1 MAVPDP
7 PVDRKSW
14 RLELNSIRAWA
25 PFAVPAFGTILTV
38 ALILVPL
45 ITLLL
50 FSFRLGTP
58 WDPGPFTLR
67 NYEAAYGDSQIYL
80 MFARTIV
87 FALLSTIVSVV
98 LAVMLAY
105 MTERTDMP
113 FRNVA
118 WAATLLPMAIP
129 GLLFAMSWTYLLSP
143 KIGLYNLWLRDLLE
157 PFGVE
162 FDVGPFDIYSFTGM
176 IFVEGLRGVATNYLI
191 VVGAF
196 RNMDPA
202 FEEAARMSGCSSL
215 TAFRRIFLP
224 LMTPI
229 ILAAGIYS
237 FMTHLESLEIP
248 LVIGFPSKIYVF
260 PSYIYFTT
268 QRLTPPQFG
277 LSAALGVTFLIVS
290 ILLVIG
296 YRRIQG
302 ANTRFATVTGKSF
315 RPNRIKL
322 GAWRWPSLVAF
333 LAYLLITVGGPG
345 LILIWTSMVPFYAP
359 PGLDMLG
366 DLSFVHYFR
375 VLQEPK
381 VRGAIL
387 NTLAV
392 ATIAAS
398 LTMALSVAAAWV
410 IVRSRHRARSA
421 LDALVFVPH
430 ALPGVIIGISIMLV
444 FIQPPLSQFG
454 LFGTAGLVAVG
465 LTVAYISFGSRT
477 MVGALTQLHQDIEE
491 AASVAGASWSQI
503 MMRIIL
509 PLLATSF
516 ISGWIWV
523 ASQSMRNLSIPLMLS
538 TRDSEVLSV
547 VMWQKWGDGYP
558 GQTAALGMMLIL
570 ALAVIAVIGRFI
582 AIRRA

>member
-67 NYEAAYGDSQIYL
+67 NYETAYGDSQIYL

-118 WAATLLPMAIP
+118 WAATLLPMAMP

-162 FDVGPFDIYSFTGM
+162 FDSGPFDIYSFTGM

-366 DLSFVHYFR
+366 DLSFMHYFR

-381 VRGAIL
+381 VRGAIF
-387 NTLAV
+387 NTLTV

-410 IVRSRHRARSA
+410 IVRARHRARSA

-454 LFGTAGLVAVG
+454 LFGTTGLVAVG

-570 ALAVIAVIGRFI
+570 ALAIIAVIGRFI

>member
-1 MAVPDP
+1 MDVPRP
-7 PVDRKSW
+7 PADRQSGLW
-14 RLELNSIRAWA
+14 RLISIRGWA
-25 PFAVPAFGTILTV
+25 PFAIPAIGTILTV

-45 ITLLL
+45 ATLLL
-50 FSFRLGTP
+50 FSLRQGTP

-80 MFARTIV
+80 MFGRTIV
-87 FALLSTIVSVV
+87 FALLSTILSVV

-105 MTERTDMP
+105 LTERTDMP
-113 FRNVA
+113 FRNVV
-118 WAATLLPMAIP
+118 WAVTLLPMAMP

-143 KIGLYNLWLRDLLE
+143 NIGLYNLWLRDMLE
-157 PFGVE
+157 LFGVE
-162 FDVGPFDIYSFTGM
+162 LDSGPFDIYSFTGM

-191 VVGAF
+191 IVGAF

-202 FEEAARMSGCSSL
+202 FEEAARMSGCSGWQ
-215 TAFRRIFLP
+215 AFRRIFLP

-229 ILAAGIYS
+229 ILAASIYS

-268 QRLTPPQFG
+268 QRLSPPQCG
-277 LSAALGVTFLIVS
+277 LSAALGATFLIVS

-322 GAWRWPSLVAF
+322 GAWRWPCLFVF
-333 LAYLLITVGGPG
+333 LTYLLVTVGGPG
-345 LILIWTSMVPFYAP
+345 LILIWTSLVPFYSP

-366 DLSFVHYFR
+366 DLSLVHYFK
-375 VLQEPK
+375 VLQEPN

-387 NTLAV
+387 NTLVV

-398 LTMALSVAAAWV
+398 LTMALSLAVAWV
-410 IVRSRHRARSA
+410 IVRTRHRARSA

-454 LFGTAGLVAVG
+454 LFGTSGLVAVG

-477 MVGALTQLHQDIEE
+477 MVGALTQLHQDLEE
-491 AASVAGASWSQI
+491 AGSMAGASWSQI
-503 MMRIIL
+503 MLRIIL

-558 GQTAALGMMLIL
+558 GQTAALGVLLIL
-570 ALAVIAVIGRFI
+570 ALAIIAAVGRFI
-582 AIRRA
+582 AVRRV